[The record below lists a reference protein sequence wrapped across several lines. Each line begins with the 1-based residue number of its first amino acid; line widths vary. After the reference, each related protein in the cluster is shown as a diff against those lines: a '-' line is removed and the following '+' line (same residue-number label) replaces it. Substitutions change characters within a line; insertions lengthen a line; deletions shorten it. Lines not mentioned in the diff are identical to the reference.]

1 MKFKPH
7 ITHWILATLLTSG
20 AALADLVPIT
30 DDIGSGTSATWY
42 ATNAYRLDTII
53 YVESNAV
60 LTIEPGTVVYG
71 ATNVTTART
80 GIPNLVSAL
89 WVTRGGKLMAEGTK
103 DAPIIFTAEGDDLQ
117 GNIPPTQTALWGGV
131 VLLGNAVINSAK
143 DATGNAADPKYD
155 VYEGTTEA
163 GPYNEHVFGGTNDV
177 DSSGVLR
184 YVSIRHAGN
193 EFAPA
198 SELNGLTVGAVGNG
212 TVLEYVEVFA
222 GSDDGFEWWGGTVN
236 ANHLVAAFC
245 EDDDFDTDQG
255 YRGTLQFILGIK
267 PPWAGTSDSR
277 GFESDGDLNQS
288 ATGELPIGQWSAYNA
303 TLIGRGKGEASGSL
317 GVGWNARDESA
328 PNVFNSV
335 FSDFNQG
342 LLLDSDGLFHFT
354 NSPALAFIE
363 NNVWDVNTNANPAGE
378 FLFTTPEFTNTIE
391 SALLGGISY
400 TNDLGLDPR
409 PQAGSPVYV
418 DVRAGAPVATTYR
431 GAFSGPTDDWADG
444 WTALS
449 SLGYLKAAEEEPPIS
464 NLVVVTD
471 DIASGTSATWYATN
485 AYRLD
490 TVIYVQS
497 NAVLTIEPGT
507 VVYGSTNVT
516 TGRTGIPN
524 LVSALW
530 VTRGGKLMAEG
541 TKDAPIIFTA
551 EGDDLQ
557 GNIPPTQTA
566 LWGGVVLLGNAVINS
581 AKDADGNAA
590 DPKYD
595 VYEGTTEAGPYNEHV
610 FGGTDDADS
619 SGVLRYV
626 SIRHAGNEFAPASE
640 LNGLTVGA
648 VGSGTCSS
656 MWKSSRGPTTDSSGG
671 AGRSTPTTWW
681 RPSARTT
688 TLTPTRAT
696 GERCSLSWGSSRPGR
711 GLPTAA
717 ASRATG
723 I

>member
-30 DDIGSGTSATWY
+30 DDIASGTSATWY
-42 ATNAYRLDTII
+42 ATNAYRLDTVI
-53 YVESNAV
+53 YVQSNAV

-71 ATNVTTART
+71 STNVTTGRT

-143 DATGNAADPKYD
+143 DADGNAADPKYD

-198 SELNGLTVGAVGNG
+198 SELNGLTVGAVGSG

-354 NSPALAFIE
+354 NSPALAFVE
-363 NNVWDVNTNANPAGE
+363 NNIWDVNTNANAAGE
-378 FLFTTPEFTNTIE
+378 FVFTTAEFSNTVQ
-391 SALLGGISY
+391 SAMLGGISY

-409 PQAGSPVYV
+409 PQGGSPVYI
-418 DVRAGAPVATTYR
+418 DVRDGAPVATSYR
-431 GAFSGPTDDWADG
+431 GAFSGATDDWADG

-449 SLGYLKAAEEEPPIS
+449 SLGYLKPATTQTGESFSDWAIRNNLPVGQDGATADADTDGVLNAVEFALGS
-464 NLVVVTD
+464 NPLGENADRLPAGTTVNVQGQDYPAVTFTRNKSALGVTLEVDASGDLSFETALDLVVESVVDLGDGTERVT
-471 DIASGTSATWYATN
+471 
-485 AYRLD
+485 
-490 TVIYVQS
+490 V
-497 NAVLTIEPGT
+497 
-507 VVYGSTNVT
+507 
-516 TGRTGIPN
+516 RTANP
-524 LVSALW
+524 
-530 VTRGGKLMAEG
+530 
-541 TKDAPIIFTA
+541 
-551 EGDDLQ
+551 
-557 GNIPPTQTA
+557 
-566 LWGGVVLLGNAVINS
+566 
-581 AKDADGNAA
+581 
-590 DPKYD
+590 
-595 VYEGTTEAGPYNEHV
+595 
-610 FGGTDDADS
+610 
-619 SGVLRYV
+619 
-626 SIRHAGNEFAPASE
+626 
-640 LNGLTVGA
+640 LNGA
-648 VGSGTCSS
+648 VFF
-656 MWKSSRGPTTDSSGG
+656 R
-671 AGRSTPTTWW
+671 
-681 RPSARTT
+681 
-688 TLTPTRAT
+688 TRAVT
-696 GERCSLSWGSSRPGR
+696 E
-711 GLPTAA
+711 
-717 ASRATG
+717 
-723 I
+723 